1 MWWTRISEP
10 RDVRIERA
18 PVSGAAAFLR
28 SDAGGSAISYFLK
41 SLGEE
46 VGRAYD
52 CPWPW
57 AWPWAHSTRWLV
69 VTTQQWSVVA

>member
-46 VGRAYD
+46 VAGPTTARGLGRGLGLTAQD
-52 CPWPW
+52 G
-57 AWPWAHSTRWLV
+57 
-69 VTTQQWSVVA
+69 